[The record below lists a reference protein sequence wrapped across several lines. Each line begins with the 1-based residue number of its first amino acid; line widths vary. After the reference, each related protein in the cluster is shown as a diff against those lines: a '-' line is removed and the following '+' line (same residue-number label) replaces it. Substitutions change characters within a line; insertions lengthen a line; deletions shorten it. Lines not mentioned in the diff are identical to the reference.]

1 MASSG
6 NGSGRH
12 GHVLSFCEGVVH
24 GLKKANEMGNE
35 SEAYREGVYYG
46 LRESALENQ
55 VSKKRLGPVLAHAS
69 EKYGSDPDF
78 DRGRVWGRE
87 EWERAKKR
95 ES

>member
-35 SEAYREGVYYG
+35 SEAYREGAYYG
-46 LRESALENQ
+46 LRESALEHP
-55 VSKKRLGPVLAHAS
+55 VSKKRLGDELTCAQETYDS
-69 EKYGSDPDF
+69 TPDF
-78 DRGRVWGRE
+78 KRGRVWGRK
-87 EWERAKKR
+87 EWERAKVR
-95 ES
+95 EN